1 MKFIKYGGLLAMVV
15 FLGIFPVAIAPNNLV
30 NSIAVFAVIGAIA
43 VVGWNIFSGYTGYI
57 SLGHSVF
64 YGLGAYTFGLAC
76 QDWRIPGG
84 WQPFL
89 VLPLSGLVA
98 GLFGLL
104 LGGIALRARRD
115 TFIVITIAFVFIF
128 QLLAYNLQGITGGP
142 SGVFMPLTPW
152 DASLV
157 DLPFYY
163 VALVVLL
170 VAVAVSW
177 WVRHSKFGLGL
188 LSIRDDEARA
198 LGLGVK
204 TRAFKLSAYMISAI
218 FVGFAG
224 ALYAYYVGSV
234 FPEMGFNPALDVTLA
249 LTAFLGS
256 MGTVAGPLIGEL
268 IVGPL
273 QQWLSLQFGGNGVD
287 LMIYGALFLVVLLFL
302 PRGILLSVQQQW
314 RLRRASVQHLWR
326 VWRKSPGSYTGGV
339 LQAELPHTFAE
350 QASGDGR
357 SFQAELP
364 GTLVEQGGEG

>member
-1 MKFIKYGGLLAMVV
+1 
-15 FLGIFPVAIAPNNLV
+15 
-30 NSIAVFAVIGAIA
+30 
-43 VVGWNIFSGYTGYI
+43 
-57 SLGHSVF
+57 
-64 YGLGAYTFGLAC
+64 
-76 QDWRIPGG
+76 
-84 WQPFL
+84 
-89 VLPLSGLVA
+89 
-98 GLFGLL
+98 
-104 LGGIALRARRD
+104 
-115 TFIVITIAFVFIF
+115 
-128 QLLAYNLQGITGGP
+128 LLAYNLQGITGGP

-152 DASLV
+152 DASLA

-204 TRAFKLSAYMISAI
+204 TRAFKLSAYVISAI

-314 RLRRASVQHLWR
+314 RLRQDSIQRLWR
-326 VWRKSPGSYTGGV
+326 AWRKSPGSHAGSV

-350 QASGDGR
+350 QAGGDGR

-364 GTLVEQGGEG
+364 GTLVEKGGEG